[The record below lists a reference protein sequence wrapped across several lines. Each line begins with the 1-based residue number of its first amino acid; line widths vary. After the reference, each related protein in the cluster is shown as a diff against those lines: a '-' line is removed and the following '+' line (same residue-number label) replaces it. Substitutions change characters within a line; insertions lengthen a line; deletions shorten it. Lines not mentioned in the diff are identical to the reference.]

1 MGKRTNLIAIRDG
14 RYVCALTKREQRDD
28 LGWREYGAA
37 PFLARRERSH
47 AQNRP
52 STVGAS
58 MASTHLLTRVAL
70 RGPAHVG
77 TLPKRQGLALSFSP
91 FSPGGRDQA
100 SRAEG
105 RTAGEP
111 PLLIPYMPSAYG
123 KRIEPSVTLS
133 LRSFRYGSLT
143 ALAKVRSVAPLC
155 PACLR
160 DICRWPSWVFA
171 CVAGTNLAGVLG
183 GTTFFPVLP
192 ALS

>member
-1 MGKRTNLIAIRDG
+1 MAHREGQKRRVKNA
-14 RYVCALTKREQRDD
+14 A
-28 LGWREYGAA
+28 GAEPRA
-37 PFLARRERSH
+37 ARSLR
-47 AQNRP
+47 
-52 STVGAS
+52 AS

-70 RGPAHVG
+70 RGTAHVG